1 MSAAA
6 CYEDPMNFITPA
18 GESLL
23 RDPMSDKEISSAPS
37 ILSRLRAIASEG
49 RKTLKESGVKG
60 LLRRYGWKVL
70 ALVLVYYLVRDT
82 LLYLILP
89 YLIARNFF

>member
-1 MSAAA
+1 MKA
-6 CYEDPMNFITPA
+6 PMNRMTPA
-18 GESLL
+18 GGPLL
-23 RDPMSDKEISSAPS
+23 SDGDKRSSPSFVTQVREIA
-37 ILSRLRAIASEG
+37 AEG
-49 RKTLKESGVKG
+49 RKTFMESGFKG
-60 LLRRYGWKVL
+60 LVRRYGWKVL